1 MAAITKPLSSPLPP
15 VPSKFTGM
23 PPMSIPRRRPVAAP
37 TTPAPAP
44 TPISPPA
51 ATPALAS
58 DPSPSPVGSFS
69 SLLSAYSNHTADSPR
84 SSLTSSA
91 KDMIGSGGAY
101 SVVSPNLDT
110 QRTSAQSK
118 APTYALPPLPS
129 DQMAQKHE
137 PGGQM
142 FEDLPPPPPLK
153 DAQRSTSRPQTP
165 TGSQTQNA
173 QQPTS
178 ARMGSPLTG
187 GSPQQEQLWR
197 RRSLKTDKALAVP
210 DLKLVSSH
218 GSTAA
223 SAQDTAQSSPS
234 SLFSQPFPLPPG
246 SNPNALEPATTP
258 RAPPRS
264 ANGGLPGRNIR
275 PVPSEQTAPQDANM
289 GQEASRIKEK
299 LENARRRG
307 SGDESRAK
315 MQATQVSRAEITLS
329 PTTSPQAVSPLSA
342 HRLPTPEYSTHDVRN
357 PQPDTVVSPLSPA
370 SSPELPGEARP
381 ISRKALGVPE
391 AQVRH
396 AGSSSPLVPGPI
408 NTGLGVRSPM
418 GLPSSPRPDMNQG
431 SAQTQP
437 LPPLSLP
444 DRNPGPI
451 QTQPLPPLPDP
462 DRAQLPTQPQYRAY
476 SPAID
481 RNETPNQKQYIPY
494 SPPSDRTPGPVQ
506 TQAPVQ
512 TLPNNEED
520 LRPLPA
526 AGSSQE
532 PPPLSAPQPVQQPA
546 PGPAQNLPRPPL
558 PRTVSETG
566 SIETLK
572 QPPVRPQPNNPNAD
586 FASPEDAPLR
596 EPDPSQPDT
605 TDNPGAALFPRNWY
619 TPLPADAPIPDARP
633 LTERHYRCLTRH
645 RYLTA
650 NRQRRNPLACR
661 VCGHKDRNAEAWICS
676 ACHLNVCEGCK
687 GALGKLR
694 GDLDAVLGAV
704 SRGRK
709 DVRDDR
715 GRRQGGE
722 VVAGLQG

>member
-37 TTPAPAP
+37 VTPAPAP

-101 SVVSPNLDT
+101 SVVSPNLDS

-129 DQMAQKHE
+129 DQMVQKHE

-178 ARMGSPLTG
+178 AR
-187 GSPQQEQLWR
+187 
-197 RRSLKTDKALAVP
+197 
-210 DLKLVSSH
+210 
-218 GSTAA
+218 
-223 SAQDTAQSSPS
+223 
-234 SLFSQPFPLPPG
+234 
-246 SNPNALEPATTP
+246 
-258 RAPPRS
+258 
-264 ANGGLPGRNIR
+264 
-275 PVPSEQTAPQDANM
+275 
-289 GQEASRIKEK
+289 
-299 LENARRRG
+299 
-307 SGDESRAK
+307 
-315 MQATQVSRAEITLS
+315 
-329 PTTSPQAVSPLSA
+329 
-342 HRLPTPEYSTHDVRN
+342 
-357 PQPDTVVSPLSPA
+357 
-370 SSPELPGEARP
+370 
-381 ISRKALGVPE
+381 
-391 AQVRH
+391 
-396 AGSSSPLVPGPI
+396 
-408 NTGLGVRSPM
+408 
-418 GLPSSPRPDMNQG
+418 
-431 SAQTQP
+431 
-437 LPPLSLP
+437 
-444 DRNPGPI
+444 
-451 QTQPLPPLPDP
+451 
-462 DRAQLPTQPQYRAY
+462 
-476 SPAID
+476 
-481 RNETPNQKQYIPY
+481 
-494 SPPSDRTPGPVQ
+494 
-506 TQAPVQ
+506 
-512 TLPNNEED
+512 
-520 LRPLPA
+520 
-526 AGSSQE
+526 
-532 PPPLSAPQPVQQPA
+532 
-546 PGPAQNLPRPPL
+546 NLPRPPL

-572 QPPVRPQPNNPNAD
+572 QPPVRPQPSNPNAD

-676 ACHLNVCEGCK
+676 ACYLNVCEGCK

-709 DVRDDR
+709 DVR
-715 GRRQGGE
+715 
-722 VVAGLQG
+722 